1 MPTGSIKKEE
11 AKRIIDALPDEFAWE
26 DLMHEIYV
34 RSAIEAGL
42 SDSEAGRGIPTSEV
56 RKRYGLPE

>member
-1 MPTGSIKKEE
+1 MATGSLKKEE

-26 DLMHEIYV
+26 DLMYEIYV
-34 RSAIEAGL
+34 HSAIEAGMK
-42 SDSEAGRGIPTSEV
+42 DSEAGRGIPMSEV